1 MGGAGFGNPVYPSY
15 AVVLKILPKMIAMSR
30 LSFRIAQLADVEKI
44 TALVNSAYRGES
56 SRAGW
61 TTEAELLDG
70 VRTHEEEI
78 ASLIK
83 TLRSL
88 ILIGLVGEEI
98 IASMHLQLVS
108 DAAFLGMFA
117 VRPTGQAAGVGKAMM
132 AEAEAVVKR
141 EWQAKKIL
149 MDVIS
154 VRAELIAFYERRGYV
169 RTGKLNDFPVSKDL
183 WTPKVKDLML
193 ARMEKSLD

>member
-1 MGGAGFGNPVYPSY
+1 M
-15 AVVLKILPKMIAMSR
+15 LAMSP
-30 LSFRIAQLADVEKI
+30 LYFRIAQLADVPHI
-44 TALVNSAYRGES
+44 VALVNSAYRGES

-70 VRTHEEEI
+70 VRTHDDEI
-78 ASLIK
+78 ASLIS
-83 TLRSL
+83 TPCSL

-117 VRPTGQAAGVGKAMM
+117 VKPTGQAAGVGKAMM
-132 AEAEAVVKR
+132 VEAEAVVKR
-141 EWQAKKIL
+141 EWSAKKIL

-154 VRAELIAFYERRGYV
+154 VRAELIGFYERRGYV

-183 WTPKVKDLML
+183 WTPKAKDLML
-193 ARMEKSLD
+193 ARMEKNLN

>member
-1 MGGAGFGNPVYPSY
+1 MPNLTF
-15 AVVLKILPKMIAMSR
+15 R
-30 LSFRIAQLADVEKI
+30 LAKTADAPQIV
-44 TALVNSAYRGES
+44 ALVNSAYRGES

-70 VRTHEEEI
+70 VRTHDDEI
-78 ASLIK
+78 MSLID
-83 TLRSL
+83 TPRSL

-117 VRPTGQAAGVGKAMM
+117 VRPTGQAVGVGKAMM
-132 AEAEAVVKR
+132 AEAETVVKR
-141 EWQAKKIL
+141 EWAAKKIL

-183 WTPKVKDLML
+183 WTPKAKDLTL
-193 ARMEKSLD
+193 ARMEKNLD

>member
-1 MGGAGFGNPVYPSY
+1 
-15 AVVLKILPKMIAMSR
+15 MIAMPPPY
-30 LSFRIAQLADVEKI
+30 FRNARSADVPHI
-44 TALVNSAYRGES
+44 VALVNSAYRGES

-70 VRTHEEEI
+70 VRTHDEEI
-78 ASLIK
+78 ASLIS
-83 TLRSL
+83 TPRSL
-88 ILIGLVGEEI
+88 ILIGVVGEEI

-117 VRPTGQAAGVGKAMM
+117 VKPTGQAAGVGKAMM
-132 AEAEAVVKR
+132 AEAETVVKR
-141 EWQAKKIL
+141 EWTAKKIL

-154 VRAELIAFYERRGYV
+154 VRTELIAFYERRGYV

-183 WTPKVKDLML
+183 WTPKANDLML
-193 ARMEKSLD
+193 ARMEKNLD

>member
-1 MGGAGFGNPVYPSY
+1 MLNLLFRLANTADAP
-15 AVVLKILPKMIAMSR
+15 KI
-30 LSFRIAQLADVEKI
+30 V
-44 TALVNSAYRGES
+44 ALVNSAYRGET

-61 TTEAELLDG
+61 TTEAELLEG
-70 VRTHEEEI
+70 VRTYDDEI
-78 ASLIK
+78 AGLIN
-83 TLRSL
+83 TPRSI

-98 IASMHLQLVS
+98 IASIHLQLVS

-117 VRPTGQAAGVGKAMM
+117 VKPTGQTAGVGKAMM
-132 AEAEAVVKR
+132 AEAETVVKR
-141 EWQAKKIL
+141 EWAAKKIL

-183 WTPKVKDLML
+183 WTPKAKDLML
-193 ARMEKSLD
+193 ARMEKNLD

>member
-1 MGGAGFGNPVYPSY
+1 MLNLLFRLANTADAP
-15 AVVLKILPKMIAMSR
+15 KI
-30 LSFRIAQLADVEKI
+30 V
-44 TALVNSAYRGES
+44 ALVNSAYRGET

-61 TTEAELLDG
+61 TTEAELLEG
-70 VRTHEEEI
+70 VRTYDDEI
-78 ASLIK
+78 AGLIN
-83 TLRSL
+83 TPRSI
-88 ILIGLVGEEI
+88 ILVGLVGEEI

-117 VRPTGQAAGVGKAMM
+117 VKPTGQTAGVGKAMM
-132 AEAEAVVKR
+132 AEAETVVKR
-141 EWQAKKIL
+141 EWAAKKIL

-183 WTPKVKDLML
+183 WTPKAKDLML
-193 ARMEKSLD
+193 ARMEKNLD

>member
-1 MGGAGFGNPVYPSY
+1 MPNLTF
-15 AVVLKILPKMIAMSR
+15 R
-30 LSFRIAQLADVEKI
+30 LAKTTDAPQIV
-44 TALVNSAYRGES
+44 ALVNSAYRGES

-70 VRTHEEEI
+70 VRTHGDEI
-78 ASLIK
+78 ASLISAP
-83 TLRSL
+83 RSL
-88 ILIGLVGEEI
+88 ILIGLVAEEI

-117 VRPTGQAAGVGKAMM
+117 VKPTGQTNGVGKAML
-132 AEAEAVVKR
+132 AEAEVTVKH
-141 EWQAKKIL
+141 EWGARKIL

-154 VRAELIAFYERRGYV
+154 VRQELIAFYERRGYI

-183 WTPKVKDLML
+183 WTPKAKDLML
-193 ARMEKSLD
+193 ARMEKNLD

>member
-1 MGGAGFGNPVYPSY
+1 MPNLTFRLAKTADTP
-15 AVVLKILPKMIAMSR
+15 KI
-30 LSFRIAQLADVEKI
+30 V
-44 TALVNSAYRGES
+44 ALVNSAYRGES

-70 VRTHEEEI
+70 VRTHDEEI
-78 ASLIK
+78 ASLMN
-83 TLRSL
+83 TPRSL
-88 ILIGLVGEEI
+88 ILIGLMGEEI

-117 VRPTGQAAGVGKAMM
+117 VKPTGQAAGVGKAMM

-141 EWQAKKIL
+141 EWSARKML

-169 RTGKLNDFPVSKDL
+169 LTGKLNVFPVSKDL
-183 WTPKVKDLML
+183 WTPKEQDLVL
-193 ARMEKSLD
+193 ARMEKNLDW

>member
-1 MGGAGFGNPVYPSY
+1 MPS
-15 AVVLKILPKMIAMSR
+15 LI
-30 LSFRIAQLADVEKI
+30 FRVAKTADAPQIV
-44 TALVNSAYRGES
+44 ALVNSAYRGES

-70 VRTHEEEI
+70 VRTHDDEI
-78 ASLIK
+78 AGLIDMP
-83 TLRSL
+83 RSL

-117 VRPTGQAAGVGKAMM
+117 VKPTGQANGVGKAMM

-141 EWQAKKIL
+141 EWSAKKIL

-154 VRAELIAFYERRGYV
+154 VRAELIAFYERRGYS
-169 RTGKLNDFPVSKDL
+169 RTGKMNDFPVSKDL
-183 WTPKVKDLML
+183 WTPKAKDLML
-193 ARMEKSLD
+193 ARMEKNLG

>member
-1 MGGAGFGNPVYPSY
+1 MTP
-15 AVVLKILPKMIAMSR
+15 
-30 LSFRIAQLADVEKI
+30 LSFRVAEVADVPKI
-44 TALVNSAYRGES
+44 VALVNSAYRGES

-70 VRTHEEEI
+70 VRTHYEEI
-78 ASLIK
+78 LK
-83 TLRSL
+83 
-88 ILIGLVGEEI
+88 LIGVANVKASHSLVLLGLAGDEI

-117 VRPTGQAAGVGKAMM
+117 VKPTGQAAGVGKAMM
-132 AEAEAVVKR
+132 AEAETVVKR

-154 VRAELIAFYERRGYV
+154 VRQELIAFYERRGYI

-183 WTPKVKDLML
+183 WTPKAKDLML
-193 ARMEKSLD
+193 ERMQKTLA

>member
-1 MGGAGFGNPVYPSY
+1 MLNLLFRLANTADAP
-15 AVVLKILPKMIAMSR
+15 KI
-30 LSFRIAQLADVEKI
+30 VG
-44 TALVNSAYRGES
+44 LVNSAYRGES

-61 TTEAELLDG
+61 TTEAELLEG
-70 VRTHEEEI
+70 VRTHDDEI
-78 ASLIK
+78 AGLIN
-83 TLRSL
+83 TPRSI

-117 VRPTGQAAGVGKAMM
+117 VKPTGQTAGVGKAMM
-132 AEAEAVVKR
+132 AEAETVVKR
-141 EWQAKKIL
+141 EWAAKKIL

-183 WTPKVKDLML
+183 WTPKAKDLML
-193 ARMEKSLD
+193 ARMEKNLD

>member
-1 MGGAGFGNPVYPSY
+1 MLNLLFRLANTADAP
-15 AVVLKILPKMIAMSR
+15 KI
-30 LSFRIAQLADVEKI
+30 V
-44 TALVNSAYRGES
+44 ALVNSAYRGET

-61 TTEAELLDG
+61 TTEAELLEG
-70 VRTHEEEI
+70 VRTHDDEI
-78 ASLIK
+78 AGLIN
-83 TLRSL
+83 TPRSL

-117 VRPTGQAAGVGKAMM
+117 VKPTGQAAGVGKAMM
-132 AEAEAVVKR
+132 AEAETVVKR
-141 EWQAKKIL
+141 EWAAKKIL

-183 WTPKVKDLML
+183 WTPKAKDLML
-193 ARMEKSLD
+193 ARMEKNLD

>member
-1 MGGAGFGNPVYPSY
+1 MPS
-15 AVVLKILPKMIAMSR
+15 LIFR
-30 LSFRIAQLADVEKI
+30 LAKTADTSQIV
-44 TALVNSAYRGES
+44 ALVNSAYRGES

-70 VRTHEEEI
+70 VRTHAHEI
-78 ASLIK
+78 AGLIDMPHS
-83 TLRSL
+83 R
-88 ILIGLVGEEI
+88 ILIGLVDEEI

-117 VRPTGQAAGVGKAMM
+117 VRPTGQANGVGKAMM
-132 AEAEAVVKR
+132 AEAEAMVKR

-154 VRAELIAFYERRGYV
+154 VRAELIAFYERRGYS
-169 RTGKLNDFPVSKDL
+169 RTGKMNDFPVSKDL
-183 WTPKVKDLML
+183 WTPKANDLML
-193 ARMEKSLD
+193 ARMEKSLG

>member
-1 MGGAGFGNPVYPSY
+1 MLNLLFRLANTADAP
-15 AVVLKILPKMIAMSR
+15 KI
-30 LSFRIAQLADVEKI
+30 V
-44 TALVNSAYRGES
+44 ALVNSAYRGET

-61 TTEAELLDG
+61 TTEAELLEG
-70 VRTHEEEI
+70 VRTHDDEI
-78 ASLIK
+78 AGLIN
-83 TLRSL
+83 TPRSL

-117 VRPTGQAAGVGKAMM
+117 VKPTGQTAGVGKAMM
-132 AEAEAVVKR
+132 AEAETVVKR
-141 EWQAKKIL
+141 EWAAKKIL

-183 WTPKVKDLML
+183 WTPKAKDLML
-193 ARMEKSLD
+193 ARMEKNLD

>member
-1 MGGAGFGNPVYPSY
+1 MPNLTF
-15 AVVLKILPKMIAMSR
+15 R
-30 LSFRIAQLADVEKI
+30 LAKTADASQIV
-44 TALVNSAYRGES
+44 ALVNSAYRGES

-70 VRTHEEEI
+70 VRTHDDEI
-78 ASLIK
+78 AGLVNAP
-83 TLRSL
+83 RSL

-98 IASMHLQLVS
+98 IASMHLRLVS

-132 AEAEAVVKR
+132 AEAENVVKR
-141 EWQAKKIL
+141 EWAARKIL

-154 VRAELIAFYERRGYV
+154 VRSELIAFYERRGYAC
-169 RTGKLNDFPVSKDL
+169 TGKLNEFPVSKDL
-183 WTPKVKDLML
+183 WTPKAKNLML
-193 ARMEKSLD
+193 ARMEKSLN

>member
-1 MGGAGFGNPVYPSY
+1 MLNLLFRLANTADAP
-15 AVVLKILPKMIAMSR
+15 KI
-30 LSFRIAQLADVEKI
+30 VG
-44 TALVNSAYRGES
+44 LVNSAYRGES

-61 TTEAELLDG
+61 TTEAELLEG
-70 VRTHEEEI
+70 VRTHDDEI
-78 ASLIK
+78 AELIN
-83 TLRSL
+83 TPRSI

-117 VRPTGQAAGVGKAMM
+117 VKPTVQTAGVGKAMM
-132 AEAEAVVKR
+132 AEAETVVKR
-141 EWQAKKIL
+141 EWAAKKIL

-183 WTPKVKDLML
+183 WTPKAKDLML
-193 ARMEKSLD
+193 ARMEKNLA

>member
-1 MGGAGFGNPVYPSY
+1 
-15 AVVLKILPKMIAMSR
+15 MIAMSP
-30 LSFRIAQLADVEKI
+30 LYFRNARLADVSHI
-44 TALVNSAYRGES
+44 VALVNSAYRGES

-70 VRTHEEEI
+70 VRTHDDEI
-78 ASLIK
+78 AVLI
-83 TLRSL
+83 TTPRSL
-88 ILIGLVGEEI
+88 ILLGLIGEEI

-117 VRPTGQAAGVGKAMM
+117 VKPTGQAVGAGKAMM
-132 AEAEAVVKR
+132 AEAETVVKR
-141 EWQAKKIL
+141 EWSAKKIL

-169 RTGKLNDFPVSKDL
+169 RTGKLNDFPVSRDL
-183 WTPKVKDLML
+183 WTPKAKDLML
-193 ARMEKSLD
+193 ARMEKNLD

>member
-1 MGGAGFGNPVYPSY
+1 MLNLLFRVANTADAP
-15 AVVLKILPKMIAMSR
+15 KI
-30 LSFRIAQLADVEKI
+30 V
-44 TALVNSAYRGES
+44 ALVNSAYRGES

-61 TTEAELLDG
+61 TTEAELLEG
-70 VRTHEEEI
+70 VRTHDDEI
-78 ASLIK
+78 AGLIN
-83 TLRSL
+83 TPRSI

-117 VRPTGQAAGVGKAMM
+117 VKPTGQTAGVGKAMM
-132 AEAEAVVKR
+132 AEAETVVKR
-141 EWQAKKIL
+141 EWAAKKIL

-183 WTPKVKDLML
+183 WTPKAKDLML
-193 ARMEKSLD
+193 ARMEKNLD

>member
-1 MGGAGFGNPVYPSY
+1 
-15 AVVLKILPKMIAMSR
+15 MSP
-30 LSFRIAQLADVEKI
+30 LSFRNAQLADVPHI
-44 TALVNSAYRGES
+44 VALVNSAYRGES

-70 VRTHEEEI
+70 VRTYDDEI
-78 ASLIK
+78 ASLIN
-83 TLRSL
+83 TPHSL

-117 VRPTGQAAGVGKAMM
+117 VKPMGQAAGVGKAMM

-141 EWQAKKIL
+141 EWAAKKIL

-169 RTGKLNDFPVSKDL
+169 RTGKLKDFPVSKDL
-183 WTPKVKDLML
+183 WKPKAKDLML
-193 ARMEKSLD
+193 ARMEKNLD

>member
-1 MGGAGFGNPVYPSY
+1 MPNLTF
-15 AVVLKILPKMIAMSR
+15 R
-30 LSFRIAQLADVEKI
+30 LAKTADAPQIV
-44 TALVNSAYRGES
+44 ALVNSAYRGES

-70 VRTHEEEI
+70 VRTYDDEI
-78 ASLIK
+78 ASLIS
-83 TLRSL
+83 TPRSH

-98 IASMHLQLVS
+98 VASMHLQLVS

-132 AEAEAVVKR
+132 AEAETVVKR
-141 EWQAKKIL
+141 EWTAKKIL

-154 VRAELIAFYERRGYV
+154 VRAELIAFYERRGYT
-169 RTGKLNDFPVSKDL
+169 RTGKMNDFPVSKDL
-183 WTPKVKDLML
+183 WTPKAKDLML
-193 ARMEKSLD
+193 ARMEKNLDY

>member
-1 MGGAGFGNPVYPSY
+1 MLNLLFRLANTADAP
-15 AVVLKILPKMIAMSR
+15 KI
-30 LSFRIAQLADVEKI
+30 V
-44 TALVNSAYRGES
+44 ALVNSAYRGET

-61 TTEAELLDG
+61 TTEAELLEG
-70 VRTHEEEI
+70 VRTHDDEI
-78 ASLIK
+78 AGLIN
-83 TLRSL
+83 TPRSL

-117 VRPTGQAAGVGKAMM
+117 VKPTGQTAGVGKAMM
-132 AEAEAVVKR
+132 AEAETVVKR
-141 EWQAKKIL
+141 EWAAKKIL

-169 RTGKLNDFPVSKDL
+169 RTGKLNDFPVNKDL
-183 WTPKVKDLML
+183 WTPKAKDLML
-193 ARMEKSLD
+193 ARMEKNLD

>member
-1 MGGAGFGNPVYPSY
+1 MLNLLFRLANTADAP
-15 AVVLKILPKMIAMSR
+15 KI
-30 LSFRIAQLADVEKI
+30 VG
-44 TALVNSAYRGES
+44 LVNSAYRGES

-61 TTEAELLDG
+61 TTEAELLEG
-70 VRTHEEEI
+70 VRTHDDEI
-78 ASLIK
+78 AGLIN
-83 TLRSL
+83 TLHSI

-132 AEAEAVVKR
+132 AEAETVVKR
-141 EWQAKKIL
+141 EWAAKKIL

-183 WTPKVKDLML
+183 WTPKAKDLML
-193 ARMEKSLD
+193 ARMEKNLD